1 MMEDKEIIDLYFAR
15 NEAAIF
21 ETENKY
27 GRMLRFIAYNILKNV
42 SDSEECEN
50 DTYHAAWN
58 KIPPHTPHCL
68 SAFLGRI
75 ARNIALN
82 KYDYYTADKRN
93 REFETVLSELED
105 IRSGRGAP
113 ELHLETRATADC
125 INRFLRSKAYIKR
138 IVFVRRYWHG
148 DSVKKIAMDCGF
160 SESKVKSML
169 MRMRNELKICLE
181 RNGIFV

>member
-27 GRMLRFIAYNILKNV
+27 GRMLRLIAYHILRNEP
-42 SDSEECEN
+42 DSEECEN

-58 KIPPHTPHCL
+58 KIPPYTPHCL

-105 IRSGRGAP
+105 IRSERSSP
-113 ELHLETRATADC
+113 EIHLEMRVTADC
-125 INRFLRSKAYIKR
+125 ISHFLRGKTYIKR
-138 IVFVRRYWHG
+138 VVFVRRYWYG
-148 DSVKKIAMDCGF
+148 DSVKKIAVDYHF

-169 MRMRNELKICLE
+169 MRMRNELKNYLE